1 MSNKKTVPLYL
12 GEGPDRIEIG
22 TAELQKTSTGDFLV
36 GMYMAGDWT
45 EDFGLSGSTFIRG
58 IIPARALKEAS

>member
-1 MSNKKTVPLYL
+1 MTKKKMVPLYL

-22 TAELQKTSTGDFLV
+22 TAEIQPTSTGSWLV

-58 IIPARALKEAS
+58 IIPAVALKEVS